1 MVRTKI
7 LSIFTCV
14 NILIFFV
21 WLATFIV
28 QSFQEFQKGRKKR
41 TEKQF
46 GQKFK
51 SNNKTKTNV
60 YWCKM
65 RKTIVK
71 IHITTARSDINTS
84 SYTFWVQYKF
94 HVLTVKG
101 WHKIKDKEVIYANE
115 IIFSTYNPGK
125 PLTKYLNWV
134 IYIMGKLGIILYLFM
149 W

>member
-14 NILIFFV
+14 NIV
-21 WLATFIV
+21 WLATFII
-28 QSFQEFQKGRKKR
+28 QSFQEFQKERKKR

-65 RKTIVK
+65 TKTIVK
-71 IHITTARSDINTS
+71 IQITTAHSDK
-84 SYTFWVQYKF
+84 YK
-94 HVLTVKG
+94 
-101 WHKIKDKEVIYANE
+101 
-115 IIFSTYNPGK
+115 
-125 PLTKYLNWV
+125 
-134 IYIMGKLGIILYLFM
+134 
-149 W
+149 